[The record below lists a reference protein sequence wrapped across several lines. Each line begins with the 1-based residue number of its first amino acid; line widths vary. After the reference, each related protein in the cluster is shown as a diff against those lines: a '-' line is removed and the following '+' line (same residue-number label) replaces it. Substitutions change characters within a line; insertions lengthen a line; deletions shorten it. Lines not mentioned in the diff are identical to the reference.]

1 MFVGKS
7 SEKIPLKTTVFD
19 LRQKKKIKTAGFFF
33 FLVNKP
39 VQCVFRLI
47 DCK

>member
-19 LRQKKKIKTAGFFF
+19 LRQKKKIKTAGVF